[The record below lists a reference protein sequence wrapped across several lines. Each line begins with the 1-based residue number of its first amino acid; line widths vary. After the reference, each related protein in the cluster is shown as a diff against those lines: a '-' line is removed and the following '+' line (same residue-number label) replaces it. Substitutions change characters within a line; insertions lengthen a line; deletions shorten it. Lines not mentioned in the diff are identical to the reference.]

1 MSPATSF
8 VRPPW
13 ATPTASSSVLVS
25 GPTEEPVSLDDAKL
39 AAGLAWPTGDPR
51 DAQMRGFIAAA
62 RAQVE
67 HDTGYALLT
76 QIRDVSIAPRDDD
89 AFVLPVQ
96 AYPVQSIS
104 TIDGQLVDPAF
115 FSVERSSRTLRS
127 ALLTTGGTW
136 RITAGWPDA
145 VALAAEAPLLVQ
157 AVKLLVAHYA
167 TVGRDLAITGTIVN
181 PTPMGYDAAIG
192 PYRLVQV
199 I

>member
-1 MSPATSF
+1 MTPASIF

-13 ATPTASSSVLVS
+13 TTPSSTASVLID
-25 GPTEEPVSLDDAKL
+25 GPADEPITLDEAKL
-39 AAGLAWPTGDPR
+39 AAGLAWPSGDPR
-51 DAQMRGFIAAA
+51 DLQMLAFIKGA

-76 QIRDVSIAPRDDD
+76 QIRDVTIAPRDDD

-96 AYPVQSIS
+96 AYPVQSIAAA
-104 TIDGQLVDPAF
+104 DGQRIDPAF
-115 FSVERSSRTLRS
+115 FSADGRTLQSSWLS
-127 ALLTTGGTW
+127 AGGTW
-136 RITAGWPDA
+136 RITAGWPTPA
-145 VALAAEAPLLVQ
+145 ALAAEAPLLVH

-167 TVGRDLAITGTIVN
+167 TVGRDLAITGTIVS
-181 PTPMGYDAAIG
+181 PSPMGYEAAIA